1 MKKSLVALAVLAG
14 FAGAAAAQSSV
25 TLFGVIDVA
34 ARYTKANG
42 QNVKQ
47 LTNDGSSSS
56 RFGVRGIEDLGGG
69 LKAGFWLES
78 ALSADNGNGGDTVTS
93 NGSST
98 NRFWNRRASISLMG
112 DFGEVRLGRGKT
124 STRLVVDD
132 FDVFTTTGMGSVDRV
147 YTTFGLR
154 TAGNATGNIQY
165 DTNNRADNLVQYF
178 LPSDLGGVYG
188 SFDVAAG
195 ENGAGKKMYGGRLG
209 YKDSAANVMIGYQ
222 TTDVVFGGA
231 TNKFKQ
237 LSLGGSYDFGMAKV
251 SGGWT
256 QLKLASL
263 KQNIY
268 TIGAVVPVTTAGSVL
283 AQFSDAET
291 NGAADGLASG
301 AGDAK
306 FYTIGYLHNLSKR
319 TSLYTTASLIDN
331 SGRANFKVA
340 GNAVDAARGGKSG
353 GFDVGIKHSF

>member
-42 QNVKQ
+42 QNTKQ
-47 LTNDGSSSS
+47 LSNDGSSSS
-56 RFGVRGIEDLGGG
+56 RFGVRGVEDLGGG

-78 ALSADNGNGGDTVTS
+78 ALSADNGTAGDTA
-93 NGSST
+93 
-98 NRFWNRRASISLMG
+98 NRFWNRRASVSLMG

-132 FDVFTTTGMGSVDRV
+132 FDVFTTTGLGAVDRV
-147 YTTFGLR
+147 YSTFGLR
-154 TAGNATGNIQY
+154 TTTTAAGGVQY

-195 ENGAGKKMYGGRLG
+195 EGTQGKKMYGGRLG
-209 YKDSAANVMIGYQ
+209 YKDSLANVMIGYQ
-222 TTDVVFGGA
+222 TTDVALGTG
-231 TNKFKQ
+231 TSKFKQ
-237 LSLGGSYDFGMAKV
+237 LSLGGSYDFGMVKV
-251 SGGWT
+251 SGGWS
-256 QLKLASL
+256 QLKLASF

-268 TIGAVVPVTTAGSVL
+268 TIGAVVPVTAAGSVL

-291 NGAADGLASG
+291 NSAADATSG

-306 FYTIGYLHNLSKR
+306 FYTIGYQHNLSKR
-319 TSLYTTASLIDN
+319 TALYTTASLIDN
-331 SGRANFKVA
+331 SGRAAFRVA
-340 GNAVDAARGGKSG
+340 GNAVAAVAGGRSG
-353 GFDVGIKHSF
+353 GLDVGIKHSF

>member
-14 FAGAAAAQSSV
+14 FAGAASAQSSV

-34 ARYTKANG
+34 ARYTKGNG
-42 QNVKQ
+42 NNVKQ

-56 RFGVRGIEDLGGG
+56 RFGVRGVEDLGGG

-78 ALSADNGNGGDTVTS
+78 ALSADNGTAGDT
-93 NGSST
+93 ST
-98 NRFWNRRASISLMG
+98 TPNKFWNRRASVSLMG

-132 FDVFTTTGMGSVDRV
+132 FDVYSTTGLGDVTRV
-147 YTTFGLR
+147 YNTLGSGTL
-154 TAGNATGNIQY
+154 TI
-165 DTNNRADNLVQYF
+165 NRADNLAQYF
-178 LPSDLGGVYG
+178 LPGDLGGAYG

-195 ENGAGKKMYGGRLG
+195 EGTVGAKSYGGRLG
-209 YKDSAANVMIGYQ
+209 WKDSAINVAAGYQ
-222 TTDVVFGGA
+222 STEAAGGA
-231 TNKFKQ
+231 KFKQ
-237 LSLGGSYDFGMAKV
+237 LSLGGSYDVAGVVKV
-251 SGGWT
+251 SGLWS
-256 QLKLASL
+256 QLKFNAF

-268 TIGAVVPVTTAGSVL
+268 TIGAVAQVTSAGSVL

-291 NGAADGLASG
+291 NSSADLSNTA

-306 FYTIGYLHNLSKR
+306 FYTVGYLHNLSKR
-319 TSLYTTASLIDN
+319 TSVYTTASLIDN
-331 SGRANFKVA
+331 SGRSIFRVQ
-340 GNAVDAARGGKSG
+340 GNAVVPTRGGKSG

>member
-56 RFGVRGIEDLGGG
+56 RFGVRGVEDLGGG

-78 ALSADNGNGGDTVTS
+78 ALSADTGTAGDTT
-93 NGSST
+93 T
-98 NRFWNRRASISLMG
+98 NKFWNRRASVSLMG

-132 FDVFTTTGMGSVDRV
+132 FDVYSTTGLGDVTRV
-147 YTTFGLR
+147 YNTLGSS
-154 TAGNATGNIQY
+154 IQ
-165 DTNNRADNLVQYF
+165 TINRADNLVQYF
-178 LPSDLGGVYG
+178 LPADLGGAYG

-195 ENGAGKKMYGGRLG
+195 ENTVGAKSYGGRLG
-209 YKDSAANVMIGYQ
+209 WKDSALNVAAGYQ
-222 TTDVVFGGA
+222 STEGVA
-231 TNKFKQ
+231 TAKFKQ
-237 LSLGGSYDFGMAKV
+237 LSLGASYDFGMAKV
-251 SGGWT
+251 SGLWT
-256 QLKLASL
+256 QLKFNSL

-268 TIGAVVPVTTAGSVL
+268 TIGAVIPVTTAGSVL

-291 NGAADGLASG
+291 NSAADRLAG
-301 AGDAK
+301 TAGDAK
-306 FYTIGYLHNLSKR
+306 FYTVGYLHNLSKR

-331 SGRANFKVA
+331 SGLAAFRVQ
-340 GNAVDAARGGKSG
+340 GNAVTAVPGGRSG
-353 GFDVGIKHSF
+353 GLDVGIKHSF

>member
-78 ALSADNGNGGDTVTS
+78 ALSSDTGTAGDT
-93 NGSST
+93 ST
-98 NRFWNRRASISLMG
+98 TNKFWNRRASVSLMG

-132 FDVFTTTGMGSVDRV
+132 FDVYSTTGLGDVTRV
-147 YTTFGLR
+147 YNTLGSGTQ
-154 TAGNATGNIQY
+154 TI
-165 DTNNRADNLVQYF
+165 NRADNLAQYF
-178 LPSDLGGVYG
+178 LPGGLGGAYG

-195 ENGAGKKMYGGRLG
+195 EGAVGAKSYGGRLG
-209 YKDSAANVMIGYQ
+209 WKDSAINVAAGYQ
-222 TTDVVFGGA
+222 STEGVA
-231 TNKFKQ
+231 TAKFKQ

-251 SGGWT
+251 SGLWT
-256 QLKLASL
+256 QLKFNSL

-291 NGAADGLASG
+291 NNAADASNTA

-319 TSLYTTASLIDN
+319 TSVYTTASLIDN
-331 SGRANFKVA
+331 SGRANFRVQS
-340 GNAVDAARGGKSG
+340 NAVAAARGGKSG

>member
-56 RFGVRGIEDLGGG
+56 RFGVRGVEDLGGG

-78 ALSADNGNGGDTVTS
+78 ALSADTGTAD
-93 NGSST
+93 SS
-98 NRFWNRRASISLMG
+98 RFWGRRASVSLMG

-132 FDVFTTTGMGSVDRV
+132 FDVYSTTGLGDVTRV
-147 YTTFGLR
+147 YNTLGSSTQ
-154 TAGNATGNIQY
+154 TI
-165 DTNNRADNLVQYF
+165 NRADNLAQYF
-178 LPSDLGGVYG
+178 LPGGLGGAYG

-195 ENGAGKKMYGGRLG
+195 EGAVGAKSYGGRLG
-209 YKDSAANVMIGYQ
+209 WKDSAINVAAGYQ
-222 TTDVVFGGA
+222 STEGVA
-231 TNKFKQ
+231 TAKFKQ
-237 LSLGGSYDFGMAKV
+237 ISLGASYDFGMAKV
-251 SGGWT
+251 SGLWS
-256 QLKLASL
+256 QLKFNSL

-291 NGAADGLASG
+291 NSAADRVAGT

-306 FYTIGYLHNLSKR
+306 FYTVGYLHNLSKR

-331 SGRANFKVA
+331 SGLAAFKVQ
-340 GNAVDAARGGKSG
+340 GNAVNSARGGKSG